1 MVAPRFSNPEGGLAE
16 IVEKAIA
23 RMGNALVKESGRI
36 QCMIQAG
43 FFRSKGQRSSG
54 IDVGKM
60 QANNCYV
67 LLEKP
72 NILF

>member
-36 QCMIQAG
+36 QAG
-43 FFRSKGQRSSG
+43 FFCSKGQRSSG